1 MSWIF
6 LSSAYV
12 SIVQDKRNPKH
23 LLVRA
28 RRAGDIERTF
38 PMVRVHETTNATEYP
53 FRAPSWPLRSA
64 PRSWESRTRT
74 SKIHWLTTTG
84 IWPFARLDGYGAVA
98 GPSGAAKDHANA
110 RMEAA
115 DAGSSGPNASQP
127 WRP

>member
-38 PMVRVHETTNATEYP
+38 PMVRVHETP
-53 FRAPSWPLRSA
+53 
-64 PRSWESRTRT
+64 
-74 SKIHWLTTTG
+74 
-84 IWPFARLDGYGAVA
+84 A
-98 GPSGAAKDHANA
+98 GD
-110 RMEAA
+110 
-115 DAGSSGPNASQP
+115 
-127 WRP
+127 